1 MANKTSLAQKAGGLL
16 SDLKVYWKIPM
27 PSRYM
32 TFKEIAAYAGGGIG
46 AYFII
51 YMGNAL
57 VVNINNMI
65 VGGAIGVDP
74 THMYVLYLIAT
85 LSNIPLTAIRAN
97 MIDNTRNKAGKYR
110 PYLLSMGIPTV
121 LIVLAYVYFPYN
133 LLYSFFPQTIMGL
146 KGGYIAKVAVVLI
159 FNILL
164 QFFFNFFNDAYT
176 NLIHVL
182 SPNTQERTDVLAI
195 KSVVYSLAPSIA
207 NIILPLISQFLTDND
222 LYDIKVYQVGYPIFA
237 VVGVALTVVVFA
249 NTKEKIV
256 QAKTR
261 VVQVNFMDSF
271 RSVAKNKYF
280 WIIALAGWL
289 GFLEGSYGNIM
300 SWTYNYGH
308 ACEGSTMS
316 LINTVVGNA
325 SMWGMIIAPFCIR
338 AFGKKKVLVGIN
350 TMNIVCILA
359 MGINKSSIW
368 WLAVCV
374 YFNWLFGAFEQ
385 ITTPAIQ
392 ADIRDFHQYKTGE
405 RVDGMFGT
413 VQTIGNI
420 VTLATSSVL
429 PFVYKSYGIYEG
441 NGYETSFDI
450 LDVNTGKPGLLEDII
465 GALIIMA
472 AVGAFLNLVPFFFYD
487 LKETQHKAIIRIL
500 KIRAM
505 FEDYGNGVTNDRT
518 LVEAIDYVREADALA
533 NAEPAQ
539 LSKNDKRADKKAYK
553 EALKRNEEIAIAKMV
568 RAELNK
574 FSSEEYKIKLQINE
588 PIYKAGLAGLFNAD
602 REALKAELEKAKKM
616 PKSNEHEKE
625 IRSFAIEVA
634 RHKLISRTAIDANY
648 KSLSDFVQ
656 PDYTILESY
665 YDAEDACDEK
675 LRELYRKQIEAKKA
689 KDKAAVKETKSLI
702 KAEKAKKAEAQKK
715 AKAEMEIHA
724 AFARAAKPYL
734 DAEKMFMQ
742 KENYTHYEE
751 LASLYDEAKAR
762 NEAEDAA
769 KLEAQKKEAEEKAA
783 DKERKL
789 KEKAEA
795 KLDKKADKK
804 DTAKKLEMRKSIVVG
819 IAAIII
825 AIIIS
830 NTVSSVFEKIVEAIV
845 ASASF

>member
-1 MANKTSLAQKAGGLL
+1 MSNGNSLAQKAGNLL
-16 SDLKVYWKIPM
+16 SDLRVYWKIPM
-27 PSRYM
+27 PGRYM

-51 YMGNAL
+51 FMGNQL

-133 LLYSFFPQTIMGL
+133 LLYSFFPSTVLGL
-146 KGGYIAKVAVVLI
+146 KGGYVAKVAVVLI

-222 LYDIKVYQVGYPIFA
+222 LYDIKVYRVGYPIFA
-237 VVGVALTVVVFA
+237 VVGVALTVIVFA

-271 RSVAKNKYF
+271 RSVARNKYF

-289 GFLEGSYGNIM
+289 GFLESSYGNIM

-350 TMNIVCILA
+350 TMNIICILA

-368 WLAVCV
+368 WLALCV

-392 ADIRDFHQYKTGE
+392 ADIRDYHQYKTGE

-429 PFVYKSYGIYEG
+429 PFVYKRYGIYEG
-441 NGYETSFDI
+441 NGYESSFDI
-450 LDVNTGKPGLLEDII
+450 LDVTTGKPGLLDDII

-487 LKETQHKAIIRIL
+487 LKETQHKGIIRIL

-505 FEDYGNGVTNDRT
+505 FEDYGNNVTNDRT
-518 LVEAIDYVREADALA
+518 LVEAIDYIREAEALA
-533 NAEPAQ
+533 DKETVPV
-539 LSKNDKRADKKAYK
+539 SKSDKRADKKAYK
-553 EALKRNEEIAIAKMV
+553 EALKLNEEIAISKMV
-568 RAELNK
+568 RAEINK
-574 FSSEEYKIKLQINE
+574 FDSEEYKVKLAVCE
-588 PIYKAGLAGLFNAD
+588 KIYAEGLAGLFNMD
-602 REALKAELEKAKKM
+602 KESVKLELSEAKNM
-616 PKSNEHEKE
+616 PKSTQNEKE
-625 IRSFAIEVA
+625 LREFALELA
-634 RHKLISRTAIDANY
+634 RHKLTARTAIDANY

-656 PDYTILESY
+656 PDYAVLESY

-675 LRELYRKQIEAKKA
+675 LRELYAKQDEAKKNKDTA
-689 KDKAAVKETKSLI
+689 KVKELKALI
-702 KAEKAKKAEAQKK
+702 KAEKATKSEWQKK
-715 AKAEMEIHA
+715 SKAEMEIHA
-724 AFARAAKPYL
+724 VFARAAKPYL
-734 DAEKMFMQ
+734 DAEKMLNE

-769 KLEAQKKEAEEKAA
+769 NLEAQKKEAEERQA
-783 DKERKL
+783 DKARRL
-789 KEKAEA
+789 AEK
-795 KLDKKADKK
+795 K
-804 DTAKKLEMRKSIVVG
+804 AKKLK
-819 IAAIII
+819 
-825 AIIIS
+825 
-830 NTVSSVFEKIVEAIV
+830 K
-845 ASASF
+845 